1 MSMTLSMTAAEW
13 LGVLGTCLFA
23 LMMLLITMG
32 RLLLAQ
38 IDKQLNARFTAA
50 EEARKHASEQ
60 WQTNFSALD
69 LRASDTDRRLMQL
82 LIDLPNQ
89 YERRD
94 DAIRREVAIIHRLDA
109 VGDKITRLV
118 ECDITR
124 CPIKEQ
130 LDAHG

>member
-1 MSMTLSMTAAEW
+1 MSMTLSMTTAEW
-13 LGVLGTCLFA
+13 LWAIGACLVALTTLLFA
-23 LMMLLITMG
+23 MG

-38 IDKQLNARFTAA
+38 INKQLETRFTAA

-60 WQTNFSALD
+60 WQTNFSALEN
-69 LRASDTDRRLMQL
+69 RHTETDRRLMQL

-94 DAIRREVAIIHRLDA
+94 DAIRREVGIIHRLDA
-109 VGDKITRLV
+109 VGDKVTRLV

-130 LDAHG
+130 LDAHA

>member
-13 LGVLGTCLFA
+13 LWVIGACTVA
-23 LMMLLITMG
+23 LMTLLLAMG

-38 IDKQLNARFTAA
+38 IEKQLNARFTAA

-60 WQTNFSALD
+60 WQTNFSGLD
-69 LRASDTDRRLMQL
+69 LRASDTDRRIMQL

-94 DAIRREVAIIHRLDA
+94 DAIRREVGIIHRLDV
-109 VGDKITRLV
+109 VGDKITRLM

-130 LDAHG
+130 LDGHV

>member
-1 MSMTLSMTAAEW
+1 MSMTLSMTTYEW
-13 LGVLGTCLFA
+13 LGVIGACLFA
-23 LMMLLITMG
+23 LAAIG
-32 RLLLAQ
+32 QLLLTQ
-38 IDKQLNARFTAA
+38 INKQLDVRFKAA

-60 WQTNFSALD
+60 WQTNFVALEN
-69 LRASDTDRRLMQL
+69 RHAETDRRLMQL

-109 VGDKITRLV
+109 VGEKINRFV

-130 LDAHG
+130 LDAHP

>member
-23 LMMLLITMG
+23 LVMLLITMG

-38 IDKQLNARFTAA
+38 IDKRLDTRFTAA

-60 WQTNFSALD
+60 WQTNFVALEN
-69 LRASDTDRRLMQL
+69 RHAETDRRLMQL

-94 DAIRREVAIIHRLDA
+94 DAIRREVGIIHRLDA
-109 VGDKITRLV
+109 VGDKVTRLV

-130 LDAHG
+130 LDAHA